1 MKKIV
6 ELLIDWENLEFDDLG
21 VEVMS
26 LVDAPAIGVD
36 FLAFADQH
44 EFVKPESGESEDEFI
59 SRCIPVVIGEGYP
72 EDQAAAICYTYWEGS
87 EEDPEMTAYLKLAS
101 ELGETISY
109 EDTIYIDGTKQEF
122 TDIGDWM
129 KGIGA
134 LDILGKIIKKEDEGE
149 VRYRYAGPTPQRPFC
164 TAMMNMNKVYTIEEL
179 QQMGSS
185 VGNGIDSGRNSI
197 MRWKGGPNCRHFFE
211 RVRLYKDGYRTVIVS
226 EGPATENEMGVTME
240 SRPRGGYRMMNFSN
254 DEEMIVSGPA
264 MIPQQLILRR
274 DEKGN
279 SFHVYFS
286 KDTIKNIARKF
297 FEYNKMN
304 NTDID
309 HDEKV
314 TTENTL
320 LESWI
325 VEDPEM
331 DKSKSLGFAVP
342 KGTWMVSYKI
352 NNQETWAKI
361 KEGKIN
367 GFSIAGNFIEVAKKL

>member
-1 MKKIV
+1 MNKIV

-26 LVDAPAIGVD
+26 LVDKPAIGVD
-36 FLAFADQH
+36 FLAFADEH
-44 EFVKPESGESEDEFI
+44 EFVEPKSGESEDEFI
-59 SRCIPVVIGEGYP
+59 SRCIPVVKGEGY
-72 EDQAAAICYTYWEGS
+72 EDDQAAAICYTYWEGS
-87 EEDPEMTAYLKLAS
+87 EDAKAMEAYLQLAR
-101 ELGETISY
+101 ELGETIDY
-109 EDTIYIDGTKQEF
+109 ENAVYIDGTKTQF
-122 TDIGDWM
+122 NTISDYL
-129 KGIGA
+129 KGIIG
-134 LDILGKIIKKEDEGE
+134 LDILGKKINKDEVGE
-149 VRYRYAGPTPQRPFC
+149 IRYRYAGPTAERPFC
-164 TAMMNMNKVYTIEEL
+164 QAMLRANKVYTYEEL
-179 QQMGSS
+179 QTMGRSTI
-185 VGNGIDSGRNSI
+185 NGIDSGPNAL

-211 RVRLYKDGYRTVIVS
+211 RVRLYKDGNRTVIVS
-226 EGPATENEMGVTME
+226 EGPATENEMNVTME
-240 SRPRGGYRMMNFSN
+240 SRPNGGYRMSFSS

-264 MIPQQLILRR
+264 MIPQQLILRK
-274 DEKGN
+274 DEKDN
-279 SFHVYFS
+279 PFHVYFS
-286 KDTIKNIARKF
+286 KETIKNIARKF

-331 DKSKSLGFAVP
+331 DKSKSLGYSVP

-352 NNQETWAKI
+352 NNQETWQKI